1 MELLEVESQ
10 PIFVLRLYSHYFKI
24 TNLQVRGIQ
33 LVYKLCLKYTSKV
46 WVNERGRWI
55 SKIDKVYAAR
65 TKDGREYR
73 FNINMLPDFMDI
85 LAENY
90 VNESS
95 YRIEHVPL
103 PDPYRVEILE
113 RPTSKLRDYQ
123 VPIVEHTLDFKN
135 ARTKLIDAQTGKGK
149 GRVSLTTISRL
160 GYTTLI
166 IIKPSYIEKWFIEI
180 QEVLQITPKDIMT
193 VQGGDQLR
201 GLFDMAR
208 SGTLNVKFII
218 ISNRTYGNY
227 LKAYETN
234 QYSDEFLIYG
244 CHPDEFYSLLR
255 ISILLIDEVHQDF
268 HLNFKILLY
277 ANVQLAIC
285 MSASLMHHNDFMER
299 MYEIA
304 FPKANRY
311 KGLEL
316 DKYLKVYPVNYH
328 FKNLKYVRT
337 TEYGKTTY
345 SHMAFEK
352 SIMRNPNMLHG
363 YIKMIK
369 FWLDFGYIKHYQRG
383 DKVLIFASSIVM
395 CTEITRRF
403 KELYPQYDVRRYVED
418 DPYENI
424 INADI
429 TITTIL
435 SGGTAIDVPNLRM
448 ALLTINVDSIQS
460 NIQSSGRLRKLP
472 DRDVKFF
479 YLYCDQIQKH
489 KDYHHRR
496 RDLLKDRVAVI
507 KELEYGY
514 PI

>member
-1 MELLEVESQ
+1 M
-10 PIFVLRLYSHYFKI
+10 YI
-24 TNLQVRGIQ
+24 TNDFIVTHN
-33 LVYKLCLKYTSKV
+33 TSI
-46 WVNERGRWI
+46 G
-55 SKIDKVYAAR
+55 
-65 TKDGREYR
+65 
-73 FNINMLPDFMDI
+73 
-85 LAENY
+85 
-90 VNESS
+90 
-95 YRIEHVPL
+95 
-103 PDPYRVEILE
+103 
-113 RPTSKLRDYQ
+113 
-123 VPIVEHTLDFKN
+123 
-135 ARTKLIDAQTGKGK
+135 
-149 GRVSLTTISRL
+149 LTAISRL
-160 GYTTLI
+160 GYVTVV
-166 IIKPSYIEKWFIEI
+166 IIKPAYIEKWFIDI
-180 QEVLQITPKDIMT
+180 QEVLQIKPKEIMT

-208 SGTLNVKFII
+208 HGILDSKFIL
-218 ISNRTYGNY
+218 ISNRTYANY

-234 QYSDEFLIYG
+234 QFSDEFLEYG
-244 CHPDEFYSLLR
+244 CHPDEFYALLR
-255 ISILLIDEVHQDF
+255 ASILLIDEVHQDF

-277 ANVQLAIC
+277 AHVQLAIC
-285 MSASLMHHNDFMER
+285 MSASLMHHNDFMEQ

-304 FPKANRY
+304 FPNANRY

-316 DKYLKVYPVNYH
+316 DRYLKVFPINYH
-328 FKNLKYVRT
+328 FDKPQYIRT

-352 SIMRNPNMLHG
+352 SVMRHKGVLNN
-363 YIKMIK
+363 YVNMIK
-369 FWLDFGYIKHYQRG
+369 FWIDYGFIKDYKKG

-395 CTEITRRF
+395 CTELTRRF
-403 KELYPQYDVRRYVED
+403 KYIYKQFDVRRYVED

-429 TITTIL
+429 TVTTIL

-479 YLYCDQIQKH
+479 YLYCEQIQKH

-496 RDLLKDRVAVI
+496 RDLLKDRVSLI
-507 KELEYGY
+507 KELSYNY